1 MNKPLWLVAWLL
13 VIEILVILLLIPGDW
28 VDKTIQRESELMEK
42 NLGYETRQW
51 INNTAGGWYKTSILD
66 SGFYDAMY
74 HTLIPT
80 EEERKKSKGMENM
93 GQRWFVWVEGRIEAF
108 TNVIYQFYVRLAL
121 LFSWIPYLFILFIPS
136 VYDGLMSWKI
146 KRTNFDYASP
156 VIHRYSIQGIF
167 LLSIGLFI
175 IFFAPIALNPIII
188 PIVMMLCC
196 VLLGLAFSNLQK
208 RV

>member
-51 INNTAGGWYKTSILD
+51 INNTAGGWYQTSILD